1 MSRADRIAMFLT
13 VAALIVLAMVTV
25 FPWFNIY

>member
-1 MSRADRIAMFLT
+1 MSRADRIAFVLT
-13 VAALIVLAMVTV
+13 VIALAGMMMVTV

>member
-1 MSRADRIAMFLT
+1 MSRADLIAFIMT
-13 VAALIVLAMVTV
+13 VLVLAGLAMVTV